1 MESDDNRISKIIK
14 LKKDRLRDDLLAY
27 IRLSLVQKSEQDSG
41 EKVKDN
47 ILIST
52 PVDVEFE
59 MLTLGCAIH
68 LLESLLS
75 NRFRGITVEAD
86 EAELT
91 KADLPSRKRLAIH
104 HRIACKEI
112 LTSNIRYCNILMHIL
127 ANLHQELDGGKTDF
141 TKDEIKRIYLKRIE
155 KYEKSDEDIIP
166 NRLRFRKYL
175 GELILNQQRVMD
187 KIANSKGQ
195 NETIDSLM
203 SKLK

>member
-1 MESDDNRISKIIK
+1 MESDDNRISKILK
-14 LKKDRLRDDLLAY
+14 LKRDRLRDDLLAY

-68 LLESLLS
+68 LLESLLA
-75 NRFRGITVEAD
+75 NRFRGISVEAD

-91 KADLPSRKRLAIH
+91 KTDLPFRRRLAIQ
-104 HRIACKEI
+104 HRLACKEI

-155 KYEKSDEDIIP
+155 KYEKSDDDIMP

-175 GELILNQQRVMD
+175 SELILNQQRVMD
-187 KIANSKGQ
+187 KIANYKGQ
-195 NETIDSLM
+195 NETVDSLV
-203 SKLK
+203 SKIQ

>member
-1 MESDDNRISKIIK
+1 MESDDNRVSKIIK

-91 KADLPSRKRLAIH
+91 KADLPFRKRLAI
-104 HRIACKEI
+104 
-112 LTSNIRYCNILMHIL
+112 
-127 ANLHQELDGGKTDF
+127 
-141 TKDEIKRIYLKRIE
+141 
-155 KYEKSDEDIIP
+155 
-166 NRLRFRKYL
+166 
-175 GELILNQQRVMD
+175 
-187 KIANSKGQ
+187 
-195 NETIDSLM
+195 
-203 SKLK
+203 

>member
-1 MESDDNRISKIIK
+1 MESDDNRISKILK
-14 LKKDRLRDDLLAY
+14 LKRDHLRDDLLAY

-68 LLESLLS
+68 LLESLLA
-75 NRFRGITVEAD
+75 NRFRGISVEAD

-91 KADLPSRKRLAIH
+91 KTDLPFRRRLAIQ
-104 HRIACKEI
+104 HRLACKEI

-155 KYEKSDEDIIP
+155 KYEKSDDDIMP

-187 KIANSKGQ
+187 KIANYKGQ
-195 NETIDSLM
+195 NETVDSLV
-203 SKLK
+203 SKIQ